1 MTLINNI
8 IIRYENNGKIIAIK
22 MIIFVMYRY
31 VTLLLL
37 SFVSNVYVIN

>member
-22 MIIFVMYRY
+22 MIIFAMYRY

>member
-8 IIRYENNGKIIAIK
+8 IIRYENNGKIIVIK
-22 MIIFVMYRY
+22 MIIFAMYRY
-31 VTLLLL
+31 VTLSLL

>member
-8 IIRYENNGKIIAIK
+8 IMLCKNNGNNIVIKIIMFAI
-22 MIIFVMYRY
+22 YRY
-31 VTLLLL
+31 VTLRLL

>member
-8 IIRYENNGKIIAIK
+8 IIRCKNNGNIIAIK
-22 MIIFVMYRY
+22 MIMFSMYRY
-31 VTLLLL
+31 VTLSKL